1 HRFSFQ
7 FGFIGILSRSTTR
20 VRKHTFSHDELG
32 CSLPSVPCEFRW
44 FVLVL
49 MVGVLS
55 MMVVS
60 CGVAVRAVDE
70 GAEKIG
76 TAFQEG
82 RRGRLTEEEQTWAKT
97 AWKYFENNYNPQSG
111 LVNIKDGYQL
121 VTMESVADYII
132 ALMSAR
138 ELDVISKHEFDSRLS
153 LVFGFLNTMQLAFGE
168 APNINYNAVSMRP
181 TDYGNN
187 NATIG
192 WAVNHIGRLLV
203 VLRLLRNRFPQYGE
217 YADRVVLRW
226 SFCNLV
232 DKKGNL
238 YSAVNVNGKPEKY
251 LDAKHGWKEYTA
263 RGFKA
268 WGFPMDSSS
277 KLDPIETIRIYDV
290 DIYFDGRDERANGGN
305 NAVTTMPFV
314 YMALEFGWE
323 NISYLAIDNRYYD
336 QMQAVYEVQ
345 KRRHEREDIFTARAQ
360 HEVNVAP
367 YTVHDAI
374 FSNGYKWTTISSNG
388 VYYPFL
394 SAVSTKAAFGMWA
407 VWKSTYT
414 DLLILITNLLFD
426 PARGWYEGRKEKTG
440 DAVRTLTCSTNAAV
454 LEALHFKKTGR
465 LYIKAQEEND
475 LYNIYLRDDFNII
488 RSCFPVKPR

>member
-1 HRFSFQ
+1 M
-7 FGFIGILSRSTTR
+7 
-20 VRKHTFSHDELG
+20 K
-32 CSLPSVPCEFRW
+32 PSVLRIILRYRYGRSARKRKSCCRATSRALHHSVQGTPPIATTLALCI
-44 FVLVL
+44 LL
-49 MVGVLS
+49 LCTI
-55 MMVVS
+55 S

-76 TAFQEG
+76 AAFQEG
-82 RRGRLTEEEQTWAKT
+82 RRGRLTEEETMWAKV

-138 ELDVISKHEFDSRLS
+138 ELDIISKHEFDSRLS

-168 APNINYNAVSMRP
+168 LPNVNYNAVSMRP
-181 TDYGNN
+181 TDFANN
-187 NATIG
+187 EGVIG
-192 WAVNHIGRLLV
+192 WAINHIGRLLV
-203 VLRLLRNRFPQYGE
+203 VLRLLRNRYPQYGE

-226 SFCNLV
+226 TFCNAL
-232 DKKGNL
+232 DRHGNL
-238 YSAVNVNGKPEKY
+238 YSAVNVNGKPERY

-268 WGFPMDSSS
+268 WGFRADSSAV
-277 KLDPIETIRIYDV
+277 LDPVDIIRIFDV
-290 DIYFDGRDERANGGN
+290 DLYIDGRDERETGSN
-305 NAVTTMPFV
+305 NAISTVPYM

-323 NISYLAIDNRYYD
+323 NIPYLAIDPRYYN

-345 KRRHEREDIFTARAQ
+345 KRRHEREDIFTARAT
-360 HEVNVAP
+360 HEVNTEP
-367 YTVHDAI
+367 YTVYDAI
-374 FSNGYKWTTISSNG
+374 FSNGYKWTTISASG

-407 VWKSTYT
+407 IWKTEYT
-414 DLLILITNLLFD
+414 DMLMLITSLLFD
-426 PARGWYEGRKEKTG
+426 PARGWYEGRQEKTG
-440 DAVRTLTCSTNAAV
+440 DVVRTITCSTNSAV

-465 LYIKAQEEND
+465 LYVKANEEND
-475 LYNIYLRDDFNII
+475 LYNIYLRNNFDII
-488 RSCFPVKPR
+488 RRCFPVKPR